1 MSQSIVLT
9 PGDNVGVALG
19 PIPAGTK
26 VHLADGGVVVVTEAI
41 AQGHKFALRPIASG
55 ADVIKY
61 GLPIGHATADI
72 AAGAWVHTH
81 NTKTNLSGE
90 LDYVYTPAPAIAGA
104 ETTVPTFMGY
114 RRPNGKVGIRN
125 EVWVIPTVGC
135 VNYLTE
141 TLAKLANEERPDG
154 VGAVVAFPH
163 NYGCSQMGDDHEAT
177 RTILA
182 DLARHP
188 NAAAVLCVGLGCENN
203 VMSQFREL
211 IESDPSYNRNI
222 DYMIAQEEGDEE
234 AAGMEKLRRLMA
246 AAASFAREPV
256 PVSELVVGLKCG
268 GSDGLSGVTANPL
281 LGRFAD
287 WLVDRG
293 GRIVLSEVPEM
304 FGAERPL
311 LDRAVSREVFDKGVR
326 MINDFKRFYADHNQP
341 IYENPSPGNKDGGI
355 TTLEDKSLGCTQKA
369 GSRPVV
375 DVLGYGE
382 VVKVPGVSLLS
393 GPGNDLVAVTAL
405 VASGAHIVMFTTGR
419 GTPLGSPAPVIKV
432 ATNTAL
438 ATKKPHWIDFDAG
451 TLVAGESMDSLLER
465 YARLV
470 VETASGKK
478 TRSEEKNMRDF
489 AIFKTGVT
497 L

>member
-9 PGDNVGVALG
+9 PGDNVGVALS
-19 PIPAGTK
+19 PMPAGTS
-26 VHLADGGVVVVTEAI
+26 VALADGTVEVTEAI

-61 GLPIGHATADI
+61 GLPIGHAIKDI
-72 AAGAWVHTH
+72 PAGAWVHTH

-90 LDYVYTPAPAIAGA
+90 LDYVYNPTPAISGA
-104 ETTVPTFMGY
+104 EASVPTFMGY

-125 EVWVIPTVGC
+125 EVWIIPTVGC

-141 TLAKLANEERPDG
+141 TLAKLANAERPDG
-154 VGAVVAFPH
+154 VEAVVAFPH

-188 NAAAVLCVGLGCENN
+188 NAAGVLCVGLGCENN
-203 VMSQFREL
+203 VMSAFREL
-211 IESDPSYNRNI
+211 IESDPSFNRNI
-222 DYMIAQEEGDEE
+222 EYMIAQEEGDEE
-234 AAGMEKLRRLMA
+234 AAGMDKLRRLMDV
-246 AAASFAREPV
+246 AASCTREPV
-256 PVSELVVGLKCG
+256 PVSELCVGLKCG

-293 GRIVLSEVPEM
+293 GKIVLSEVPEM

-311 LDRAVSREVFDKGVR
+311 LDRAVNKEVFNKGVG
-326 MINDFKRFYADHNQP
+326 MINNFKRFYADHNQP

-375 DVLGYGE
+375 DVLEYGE
-382 VVKVPGVSLLS
+382 VVKLPGVSLLS

-419 GTPLGSPAPVIKV
+419 GTPLGSPVPVIKV
-432 ATNTAL
+432 STNTAL

-465 YARLV
+465 YAAMV
-470 VETASGKK
+470 VETASGQK